1 MKVNPFIY
9 GVQTEKEVK
18 EKEAE
23 IQAERKKQIAKKKV
37 NPIRYIDGRD
47 VNDDTILVITK
58 EEKQY
63 VRFNRLYVTYKGV
76 TITADID
83 DAISIDTK
91 MDEVH
96 IFRHDQLEP
105 PENREYL
112 LLLVYND
119 EELEDTY
126 QGILGRQE
134 AFDYITSNAD
144 IIDMNKSMILSE
156 TTKLKDMWSVLHF
169 VKKCIENDMVKNPNN
184 FDYSGY
190 ELIIED
196 DEEEN

>member
-1 MKVNPFIY
+1 MKVNPFIQN
-9 GVQTEKEVK
+9 VKSQEEFEK
-18 EKEAE
+18 KEAE
-23 IQAERKKQIAKKKV
+23 IKAEREKQIAKKKV

-47 VNDDTILVITK
+47 VTDDTILVITK

-63 VRFNRLYVTYKGV
+63 VRSGRLYVKYKGV

-91 MDEVH
+91 SDEVH
-96 IFRHDQLEP
+96 VFRHDELEP

-134 AFDYITSNAD
+134 AFDYITNNAD

-156 TTKLKDMWSVLHF
+156 TTRVKDMWSVLHF
-169 VKKCIENDMVKNPNN
+169 VKKCIENDMVQNTND
-184 FDYSGY
+184 FDYKGY
-190 ELIIED
+190 ELTIES
-196 DEEEN
+196 EEE